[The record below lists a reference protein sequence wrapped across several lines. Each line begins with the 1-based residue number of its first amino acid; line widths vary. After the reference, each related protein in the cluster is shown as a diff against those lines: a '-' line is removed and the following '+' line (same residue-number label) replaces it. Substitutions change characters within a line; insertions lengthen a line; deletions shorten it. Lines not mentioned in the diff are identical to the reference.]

1 MKTSI
6 LLMCCLVVS
15 TITFAQFGSQQIISN
30 NGGECKFCGGD
41 IDGDGDIDIVVT
53 VIPNGVEWFK
63 NTDGLGNFIL
73 GQNVSTDH
81 DVIRAAFLSDID
93 GDNDLD
99 VFVASQN
106 DGKIV
111 WYENTDGLGTFGPQQ
126 LIGNISIGVQS
137 IHGTDFDG
145 DTDIDL
151 VMVNTSANIVAW
163 YENTNGQG
171 TFSEAQLIS
180 NTLDG
185 PIAVYAADLDGDLDQ
200 DVLVATFTGNSI
212 VWFENTNGQ

>member
-1 MKTSI
+1 MNAAPKAVYRWSGIVFLYIYFFSPLTVDIIPLINFNFLLSPMKTSI

-73 GQNVSTDH
+73 GQNISTDH

-126 LIGNISIGVQS
+126 
-137 IHGTDFDG
+137 
-145 DTDIDL
+145 
-151 VMVNTSANIVAW
+151 
-163 YENTNGQG
+163 
-171 TFSEAQLIS
+171 
-180 NTLDG
+180 
-185 PIAVYAADLDGDLDQ
+185 
-200 DVLVATFTGNSI
+200 
-212 VWFENTNGQ
+212 